1 MAQTGKT
8 PIQLYGSTTAG
19 NVPLAA
25 NLATDANGIEL
36 AVNSEDRKMYVK
48 NAGGTVVPIGGGAS
62 GGGANQVFY
71 ENDQTVTANYT
82 IPATKNAMSTGPITV
97 DSGVTVTI
105 SSGSRWV
112 VL

>member
-25 NLATDANGIEL
+25 NLATDTNGIEL
-36 AVNSEDRKMYVK
+36 AVNAADRKMYVK
-48 NAGGTVVPIGGGAS
+48 NGSGVVVPIGGGAS

-71 ENDQTVTANYT
+71 ENDTNVTTNYT
-82 IPATKNAMSTGPITV
+82 ITSGKNAMSAGPITL
-97 DSGVTVTI
+97 DTGVTVTVPT
-105 SSGSRWV
+105 GSVWTIV
-112 VL
+112 

>member
-25 NLATDANGIEL
+25 NMNTDANGIEL
-36 AVNSEDRKMYVK
+36 AVNAADRKMYVK

-62 GGGANQVFY
+62 GGGGNQVFY
-71 ENDQTVTANYT
+71 ENDQNVTANYT
-82 IPATKNAMSTGPITV
+82 ITSGKNAMSTGPITV

>member
-25 NLATDANGIEL
+25 DMNTDANGVEL
-36 AVNSEDRKMYVK
+36 AINAADRKMYVK
-48 NAGGTVVPIGGGAS
+48 NGSGTVVPIGGGAS

-82 IPATKNAMSTGPITV
+82 ITTGKNAMSTGPITV
-97 DSGVTVTI
+97 NSGVTVTVP
-105 SSGSRWV
+105 SGSVWV

>member
-25 NLATDANGIEL
+25 DLNTDANGVEL
-36 AVNSEDRKMYVK
+36 AINAADRKMYVK
-48 NAGGTVVPIGGGAS
+48 NGSGVVVPIGGGAS

-82 IPATKNAMSTGPITV
+82 ITTGKNAMSTGPITV
-97 DSGVTVTI
+97 NSGVTVTVP
-105 SSGSRWV
+105 SGSVWV

>member
-25 NLATDANGIEL
+25 NLNTDANGVEL

-48 NAGGTVVPIGGGAS
+48 NAGGLVVPIGGGAS

-82 IPATKNAMSTGPITV
+82 ITSGKNAMSTGPITV
-97 DSGVTVTI
+97 NSGVTVTVP
-105 SSGSRWV
+105 SGSVWV

>member
-19 NVPLAA
+19 NVPLSADL
-25 NLATDANGIEL
+25 NTDANGVEL
-36 AVNSEDRKMYVK
+36 AINAADRKMYVK
-48 NAGGTVVPIGGGAS
+48 NGSGAVVPIGGGAS

-82 IPATKNAMSTGPITV
+82 ITSGKNAMSTGPITV
-97 DSGVTVTI
+97 NSGVTVTVP
-105 SSGSRWV
+105 SGSVWV